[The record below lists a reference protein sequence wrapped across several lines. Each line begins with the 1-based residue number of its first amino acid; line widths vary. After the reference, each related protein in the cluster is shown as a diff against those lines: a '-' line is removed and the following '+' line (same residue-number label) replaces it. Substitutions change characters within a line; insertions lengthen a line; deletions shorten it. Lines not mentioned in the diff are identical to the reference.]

1 MNPVPILLPDLGTET
16 CQLSLWH
23 VQPGE
28 RVREGERIAE
38 VLIPGIVIDIAAP
51 VTGRLIKKL
60 ALPHDTLTTQSVLGL
75 IEPQAE
81 S

>member
-1 MNPVPILLPDLGTET
+1 MNPVPILLPDLGAES
-16 CQLSLWH
+16 CKMSLWH

-51 VTGRLIKKL
+51 VTGRLINRL
-60 ALPHDTLTTQSVLGL
+60 ALPHDTLTSQTILGL